1 VKIPLLSCLLVF
13 GCCLV
18 LNAQQLKA
26 PETLRPS
33 TAPVVPAEASS
44 KAEIERL
51 EKLAAE
57 AQKTLFDSSGTTG
70 VSASTS
76 NANAAVPMRRPVQ
89 ALASPSL
96 WEKDSTRKLAVMEVA
111 FGGVKDTVMIELLP
125 GAAPQTVANFIDHCD
140 SGFYNGLAF
149 HRAIEG
155 FLVQTGDPL
164 TSDESAREKWG
175 TGGEDKSIPAE
186 IKLPH
191 RVGAVAMARRADSV
205 NPQRRSNGSQ
215 FYITLGNYGT
225 IDGKYTVFGQVV
237 SGLDILKRV
246 SIMPVDANDCPVARI
261 EVKSIKVIEHKGP
274 LQVRSEMAGD
284 GQRYSKPDSARSF
297 MGRFLH
303 RVW

>member
-1 VKIPLLSCLLVF
+1 MKLPLLSCLLVF
-13 GCCLV
+13 GYCHAV
-18 LNAQQLKA
+18 NAQQLKA
-26 PETLRPS
+26 PDSLRPS
-33 TAPVVPAEASS
+33 TAPVVPAAASS
-44 KAEIERL
+44 QAEIERL
-51 EKLAAE
+51 EKMAAD
-57 AQKTLFDSSGTTG
+57 AQASLFQSAEKP
-70 VSASTS
+70 SASS
-76 NANAAVPMRRPVQ
+76 NASSSNATVPLRRPVQ
-89 ALASPSL
+89 PLDNPSL
-96 WEKDSTRKLAVMEVA
+96 WEKEATRKLAVMEVA
-111 FGGVKDTVMIELLP
+111 FGGIKDTVMIELFP
-125 GAAPQTVANFIDHCD
+125 NEAPQTVVNFIDHCD

-175 TGGEDKSIPAE
+175 TGGEDKTVPAE

-191 RVGAVAMARRADSV
+191 RLGAVAMARRADSV
-205 NPQRRSNGSQ
+205 NPDRRSNGSQ

-237 SGLDILKRV
+237 SGLEVLKRI
-246 SIMPVDANDCPVARI
+246 SILPVDANDCPIARI

-274 LQVRSEMAGD
+274 LQVQPELAGD

-297 MGRFLH
+297 MGRILR